1 MSCACSLM
9 IWIASLYRVVI
20 TLYPN
25 VHICGETSAVVII
38 PEALRA
44 SPGVLTQDA
53 DLDFSQQDQM
63 CDIYVPSCLGPLE
76 SETLWQFK

>member
-1 MSCACSLM
+1 MLFVCRLM

-25 VHICGETSAVVII
+25 VHICGETLAGVII
-38 PEALRA
+38 PGALRA

-53 DLDFSQQDQM
+53 DLDFSQQD
-63 CDIYVPSCLGPLE
+63 
-76 SETLWQFK
+76 